1 MRLTFYNG
9 EHITFGWVVSF
20 VKKESVLGG
29 PAMKRGSFFH
39 NILDKLAAWKAARGF
54 INMLLAKKWT
64 FLLVGVAFLLGR
76 AVILESLMPFAAA
89 YFAVIY
95 FMRRDIYPWI
105 AVSLVAGSWLAAEP
119 APLWIAMEI
128 AVLFLLLKGLETY
141 EKAELSTAPILVFTS
156 TLLVQLFGVF
166 IGDTLSWYNFML
178 VVVEAALAFV
188 LTLVFIHAIPVLTMT
203 KKSATLKHE
212 EIICVM
218 ILLASVMTGAV
229 GWVMYGMSAEHV
241 MSRYMLLLFAMA
253 GGAPLGASVGVVA
266 GLILS
271 LADFSAIVQMSMLAF
286 AGLLAG
292 LLRDGG
298 KMAAAFGLLLGTS
311 ILSIY
316 IGTQSDVMAS
326 TWESVAAATLL
337 LLTPRGVIR
346 TIARYVPGTNEHA
359 KSQHEYAKRVREV
372 TAERVVQFSDVFRQL
387 SKSFG
392 QLNQQATEVN
402 RDQEIASF
410 MNAVAERS
418 CMSCHRR
425 NACWEDKYFH
435 TYNMMTDMMGAVE
448 EKRIPAVKDQPRS
461 WTSHCVKTT
470 QVLGVMQHQY
480 ELYQNNMHWKKQI
493 MESRQLVA
501 DQLFGVSQVMED
513 LSKEIKR
520 EGQTLHLQEEQIRE
534 AVEGLGLSIQGV
546 DIVNLEE
553 GNVEIE
559 VYHSFER
566 GFDECRKIIAPLLSD
581 ILGEHIAVKLE
592 REPAK
597 QGEPSLAVFASAKQF
612 EVETGVAGAAK
623 GGDLLSGDSFTI
635 MELGGGKFAVAISD
649 GMGNG
654 ERARQESSAALSIL
668 QQLLQS
674 GMDEKL
680 AVKSVN
686 SVLLLRSAEEMYA
699 TVDLAIVDLYTAHTT
714 FMKIG
719 STPSFIKRGKE
730 VIPITA
736 NNLPIGIIQD
746 IDVDFVSMQLQPGD
760 TLIMMSDGIYD
771 APGYAV
777 NKEMWMKRI
786 IGEMKTD
793 DPQEMAD
800 SLLETVVR
808 YHEGDIVDDMTVL
821 VARIDKHLPEWAS
834 FRWPGVNRM
843 ERPRTVS

>member
-1 MRLTFYNG
+1 MGNT
-9 EHITFGWVVSF
+9 ITFGMVVSF
-20 VKKESVLGG
+20 MKKENVLGQ
-29 PAMKRGSFFH
+29 PAIKRENFFR
-39 NILDKLAAWKAARGF
+39 NKVEKTAAWRAAKGF
-54 INMLLAKKWT
+54 ANMLLAKKWT
-64 FLLVGVAFLLGR
+64 FLLVSIAFLLGR

-105 AVSLVAGSWLAAEP
+105 AVALVAGSWLAVEP

-128 AVLFLLLKGLETY
+128 AVMFLLLKALEAY
-141 EKAELSTAPILVFTS
+141 EKAELSTAPILVFTA
-156 TLLVQLFGVF
+156 TLLVQLFSVF
-166 IGDTLSWYNFML
+166 IGESLSWYNFML

-188 LTLVFIHAIPVLTMT
+188 LTLVFIHALPVLTMT
-203 KKSATLKHE
+203 KKTATLKHE

-229 GWVMYGMSAEHV
+229 GWIMYGMSAEHV

-298 KMAAAFGLLLGTS
+298 KMAAAFGMLLGTS

-346 TIARYVPGTNEHA
+346 TIARYVPGTGEHA

-387 SKSFG
+387 SRSFG
-392 QLNQQATEVN
+392 QLNQKATEVK
-402 RDQEIASF
+402 RDEEIARF

-418 CMSCHRR
+418 CMTCHRR

-435 TYNMMTDMMGAVE
+435 TYNMMGEMMTAVE
-448 EKRIPAVKDQPRS
+448 EKRVPMTKDHPRS
-461 WTSHCVKTT
+461 WTSHCVKTG
-470 QVLGVMQHQY
+470 QVLNVMQHQY

-493 MESRQLVA
+493 LESRQLVA
-501 DQLFGVSQVMED
+501 DQLNGVSQVMED

-546 DIVNLEE
+546 DIVSLEE

-581 ILGEHIAVKLE
+581 ILGEHIAVKAE
-592 REPAK
+592 RDPAK
-597 QGEPSLAVFASAKQF
+597 QGDPSLVIFASAKQY

-623 GGDLLSGDSFTI
+623 GGDLLSGDSFTL

-686 SVLLLRSAEEMYA
+686 SVLLLRSAEEIYA

-746 IDVDFVSMQLQPGD
+746 IDVDFVSMQLHPGD

-786 IGEMKTD
+786 IGEMGTD

-808 YHEGDIVDDMTVL
+808 YHDGEIVDDMTVL